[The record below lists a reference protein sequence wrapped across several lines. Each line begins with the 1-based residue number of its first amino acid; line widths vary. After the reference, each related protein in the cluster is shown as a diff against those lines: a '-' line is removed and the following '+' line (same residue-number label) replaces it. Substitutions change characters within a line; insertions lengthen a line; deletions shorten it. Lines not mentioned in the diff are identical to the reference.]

1 MHTGVFLGAQY
12 DTSVFS
18 LRSLEQF
25 CLVFPLPMV
34 VMNLHAYSDVSAGY
48 SDDSV
53 NTPALGLSINFQ
65 EFQFLDVL
73 MAVSLSHI

>member
-53 NTPALGLSINFQ
+53 NTPA
-65 EFQFLDVL
+65 
-73 MAVSLSHI
+73 